1 VLAHR
6 LLCSAETSRHRV
18 ATAMREKRMKDTHA
32 MDIIYALT
40 VAGFFAV
47 AIAYVRFC
55 DRA

>member
-1 VLAHR
+1 
-6 LLCSAETSRHRV
+6 
-18 ATAMREKRMKDTHA
+18 
-32 MDIIYALT
+32 MDIIYLLT